1 MRVLAPLIASSLLL
15 NCNGM
20 FFNRWKPQT
29 REVAGAIK
37 LDVPRG
43 LQTGRM
49 EEDAHWVSV
58 HFDKFH
64 LFAMGSSTF
73 YQTRLHVVAL
83 APDIGDAQRRVA
95 LKEAPNGLDQCRDIR
110 WGAGERGGGAAE
122 VRTGECLHS
131 ANRVENLS
139 WIVQAYSP
147 AKKIRVTLRVWK
159 KDLELEKARQAV
171 LRALGSFETLPGLAA
186 VFERVRDEPRRAA
199 VAFAERREV
208 LPKSLAALGF
218 SAPVAGKAVEHDG
231 FHYFLS
237 GGDEADFT
245 IGRAIGDVAPHYPPV
260 GANIPGKLAEGG
272 MQLRYDVNLF
282 WFVHQDGE
290 WRQHSNHAQYYVP
303 APIADRLA
311 ARHADP
317 RHAYFYAFYSVRLRD
332 ADEWDP
338 AALRRFVERAREAE
352 RQFARGEVVTPGG
365 D

>member
-1 MRVLAPLIASSLLL
+1 MRALAPLIVSALLL
-15 NCNGM
+15 DCNGM

-29 REVAGAIK
+29 REAAGAIK

-43 LQTGRM
+43 LETGRM
-49 EEDAHWVSV
+49 DEDAHWISV

-73 YQTRLHVVAL
+73 YRTRLHVLAL
-83 APDIGDAQRRVA
+83 APDLDEAQRRAA
-95 LKEAPNGLDQCRDIR
+95 LKQAPNGLDQCRDIR
-110 WGAGERGGGAAE
+110 WGPEECGGAAE

-131 ANRVENLS
+131 ANMVENMS

-147 AKKIRVTLRVWK
+147 AKKLRVTLRVWK
-159 KDLELEKARQAV
+159 KDLELEKAHEVV
-171 LRALGSFETLPGLAA
+171 LRAVGSFETLPGLAA

-199 VAFAERREV
+199 VAFAGRREV
-208 LPKSLAALGF
+208 LPKALAALGF
-218 SAPVAGKAVEHDG
+218 PPPVPGQAHEHGG
-231 FHYFLS
+231 FHYLLS
-237 GGDEADFT
+237 SGDEAGFT
-245 IGRAIGDVAPHYPPV
+245 IGRAIGDVEPHYPPV

-282 WFVHQDGE
+282 WFVHQEDE

-317 RHAYFYAFYSVRLRD
+317 RRAYFYAFYSVRLRD

-365 D
+365 Y